1 MNEDTPLDPAES
13 VALIAEQRSK
23 VKAAIAV
30 NERLIFGVWGIAWLV
45 GFGLLW
51 AVSIDDP
58 LLGWSEGVALSVF
71 GALLVAAMVVTTVHT
86 ARRSS
91 GVRGPSSTVGAMY
104 GWSWFA
110 AFAGVGALGY
120 ALGIL
125 QVAPKVSGTVMTIVP
140 ALVVGA
146 LYMAGGAVWQD
157 RTQLSLGVVIS
168 VSTVAAA
175 VVPYSKLLLVVSLA
189 CARGMLTVGSPPAV
203 PRWPTP

>member
-1 MNEDTPLDPAES
+1 MNEDTPLDPAAS

-23 VKAAIAV
+23 VKAAIDV

-51 AVSIDDP
+51 VVSIDDP
-58 LLGWSEGVALSVF
+58 LLRWSEGVALSVF

-110 AFAGVGALGY
+110 AFAGVSALGY
-120 ALGIL
+120 ALSIL

-157 RTQLSLGVVIS
+157 RTQFSLGVVIS

-175 VVPYSKLLLVVSLA
+175 VVGYPHMLLVMSLA
-189 CARGMLTVGSPPAV
+189 GGGGMLTCGAV
-203 PRWPTP
+203 SAVRRGARR